1 MSRSSKRPKVA
12 VLGCGIFGALV
23 SLELARRGAHVVV
36 FERNIDVLQ
45 GASLNNQ
52 NRLHLGYHYPRDE
65 TTAIQCKEGFQRFR
79 DRFSGCVSEGFPNA
93 YFIAS
98 EGSHTNASDYRSFL
112 ERVGLAYHEIDIEE
126 FTPTLTNVDIGVS
139 TAETVYDSRLLA
151 GQIAKMLCADNVQL
165 VLSMEVEKVRRRGD
179 TYTLYSKTECLGE
192 FDFVVNCT
200 YANHNKFNAELEVPS
215 PVFQYEYTMVPIIR
229 WGQERCGITVMD
241 GPFMTVLPFGKS
253 DDFLLYHV
261 RHAVVETIVADQL
274 PSHWLDKDASPASRI
289 DKGALYQTTLN
300 ACTEFVQALG
310 TAELIGFLE
319 GPRIVV
325 ADTDDTD
332 ERRSIVAN
340 RDNEGFWSVLS
351 GKIDHSVWV
360 AEDVANQVFEKV

>member
-1 MSRSSKRPKVA
+1 MIRGSGRPQVA
-12 VLGCGIFGALV
+12 VIGCGIFGALV
-23 SLELARRGAHVVV
+23 SLELARRGAHVTV

-65 TTAIQCKEGFQRFR
+65 TTAIQCIEGFQRFR
-79 DRFSGCVSEGFPNA
+79 DRFGDCVSEGFPNA

-98 EGSHTNASDYRSFL
+98 EGSHTSAADYRSFL
-112 ERVGLAYHEIDIEE
+112 ERVGLAYNEIEIDK
-126 FTPTLTNVDIGVS
+126 FVPTVNNVDVGVS
-139 TAETVYDSRLLA
+139 TAEIVYDSRLLA
-151 GQIAKMLCADNVQL
+151 GQITKMLAVDNVHL
-165 VLSMEVEKVRRRGD
+165 VLSTEVEKVRRGGD

-192 FDFVVNCT
+192 FDFVVNCS
-200 YANHNKFNAELEVPS
+200 YANHNKFNEGLGVPS
-215 PVFQYEYTMVPIIR
+215 PIFQYEYTLVPIIR

-261 RHAVVETIVADQL
+261 RHAVVETVVADQL
-274 PSHWLDKDASPASRI
+274 PSHWLDKDASPASCI
-289 DKGALYQTTLN
+289 DKDALYQTTLN
-300 ACTEFVQALG
+300 ACTEYVQALG

-332 ERRSIVAN
+332 ARRSIVAN

-360 AEDVANQVFEKV
+360 AEDIANQIFEKV

>member
-1 MSRSSKRPKVA
+1 MSRSSRAPKVA
-12 VLGCGIFGALV
+12 VIGCGIFGALV

-65 TTAIQCKEGFQRFR
+65 TTAIQCIEGFQRFR
-79 DRFSGCVSEGFPNA
+79 DRFSDCVSAGFPNA

-98 EGSHTNASDYRSFL
+98 EGSRTNASDYRSFL
-112 ERVGLAYHEIDIEE
+112 ERVGLVCHEIDIDE
-126 FTPTLTNVDIGVS
+126 FVPTLTNVDIGVL

-151 GQIAKMLCADNVQL
+151 GEIARMLCAENVQL
-165 VLSMEVEKVRRRGD
+165 VLSMEVEKVRKKGD
-179 TYTLYSKTECLGE
+179 MYTLYSKTENLGNC
-192 FDFVVNCT
+192 DFVVNCT
-200 YANHNKFNAELEVPS
+200 YANHNKFNEELGVPS
-215 PVFQYEYTMVPIIR
+215 PEFQYEYTMVPIIR

-261 RHAVVETIVADQL
+261 RHAVVETVVADQL
-274 PSHWLDKDASPASRI
+274 PSHWLDKDASPASCI

-300 ACTEFVQALG
+300 ACTEFVPALG

-360 AEDVANQVFEKV
+360 AEDIANQIFEKV

>member
-1 MSRSSKRPKVA
+1 MSRSSRRPTVA
-12 VLGCGIFGALV
+12 VIGCGIFGALV
-23 SLELARRGAHVVV
+23 SLELARRGTHVKL

-65 TTAIQCKEGFQRFR
+65 TTAIQCIEGFQRFK
-79 DRFSGCVSEGFPNA
+79 DKFSGCVSKGFPNA

-98 EGSHTNASDYRSFL
+98 EGSHTNAADYRSFL

-126 FTPTLTNVDIGVS
+126 FVPRVTNVDIGVS

-151 GQIAKMLCADNVQL
+151 GKIAEMLSAEKVQL
-165 VLSMEVEKVRRRGD
+165 VLSMEVEKVRREGD
-179 TYTLYSKTECLGE
+179 IYTLYSKTECLGK

-200 YANHNKFNAELEVPS
+200 YANHNKFNEDLGVPS
-215 PVFQYEYTMVPIIR
+215 PVFQYEYTLVPIIR

-261 RHAVVETIVADQL
+261 RHAVVETIVADHL
-274 PSHWLDKDASPASRI
+274 PSHWLDKEASPASCI
-289 DKGALYQTTLN
+289 DKVALYQTTLN
-300 ACTEFVQALG
+300 ACTEFIPALG

-340 RDNEGFWSVLS
+340 RDNQGFWSVLS

-360 AEDVANQVFEKV
+360 AEDIANQIFAKV